1 MNPSEWKYSVRRM
14 KLEDVEQVHQL
25 DVISFSLPWPE
36 RSFRYELNEN
46 PASRM
51 WVVEN
56 PSAEPGRDIIGMLG
70 LWLIVDEVHIGTL
83 AVHPDHRRQGIAQRL
98 LITSLVAASQEGATK
113 AYLEVRRG
121 NLAAQALYSKF
132 GFKITGIRPR
142 YYSNNGEDALM
153 MTLDPMIQKDLV
165 RYIQG

>member
-1 MNPSEWKYSVRRM
+1 MTSTGTPYSIRRM

-36 RSFRYELNEN
+36 RSFRYELTEN
-46 PASRM
+46 PSSRM
-51 WVVEN
+51 WV
-56 PSAEPGRDIIGMLG
+56 AESTGEPLTRVIGMLG

-83 AVHPDHRRQGIAQRL
+83 AVHPEFRRQGIAQKL
-98 LITSLVAASQEGATK
+98 LITSLVDACREGAKK
-113 AYLEVRRG
+113 AYLEVRKG
-121 NLAAQALYSKF
+121 NLAAQELYTKF

-153 MTLDPMIQKDLV
+153 MTLDPMRKNDLEEFSL
-165 RYIQG
+165 R

>member
-1 MNPSEWKYSVRRM
+1 MNSSEGQYSVRWM

-36 RSFRYELNEN
+36 RSFRYELTEN
-46 PASRM
+46 PSSRM
-51 WVVEN
+51 WVVETAGATGN
-56 PSAEPGRDIIGMLG
+56 RVIGMLG

-83 AVHPDHRRQGIAQRL
+83 AIQPDYRRQGIARRL
-98 LITSLVAASQEGATK
+98 LITSLLAACKEGASK

-121 NLAAQALYSKF
+121 NLAAQALYTKF

-153 MTLDPMIQKDLV
+153 MTLDPMLTKDLAGFV
-165 RYIQG
+165 EQ